1 VSFYGE
7 EGIDAGGLLR
17 EWYLVLSREMFNPN
31 YALFRP
37 SAADN
42 ITFQPNPNSIINPDH
57 LLYFGFIGKIIGK
70 ALFDGQM
77 LDAYFTR
84 SFYKHMLG
92 IPVNYHDME
101 AIDPEYYKNL
111 KWILENDITNVL
123 DLTFSVEKDEFGV
136 VKVEDLKPGGR
147 NIPVTEENKIEYVKL
162 ITEQKMTTAI
172 KDQIDAFLTGF
183 HDLVPKELISIFN
196 EHELELLISGMP
208 DIDVEDLRANTEYVG
223 YTAESPVMQW
233 FWSIVMNM
241 TREEKANLIQFV
253 TGTSKVPL
261 DGFKALQGMSGLQK
275 FQIHRV
281 RGSRM
286 DRLPSAHTC
295 FNQLDLPEYETIEIL
310 EKNLKT
316 AIYEGAEGFG
326 FG

>member
-1 VSFYGE
+1 
-7 EGIDAGGLLR
+7 
-17 EWYLVLSREMFNPN
+17 MFNPN
-31 YALFRP
+31 YALFKP

-42 ITFQPNPNSIINPDH
+42 VTFQPNPNSRINPDH
-57 LLYFGFIGKIIGK
+57 LLYFKFIGRIIGK

-92 IPVNYHDME
+92 VPVSYQDME

-111 KWILENDITNVL
+111 RWILENDITNVL
-123 DLTFSVEKDEFGV
+123 DHTFSIEKDEFGV

-162 ITEQKMTTAI
+162 ITEMKMTTAI
-172 KDQIDAFLTGF
+172 KEQIEAFLSGF
-183 HDLVPKELISIFN
+183 HELVPKALISIFN
-196 EHELELLISGMP
+196 EHELELLISGLP

-223 YTAESPVMQW
+223 YTTESPVIQW
-233 FWSIVMNM
+233 FWNVVTNM
-241 TREEKANLIQFV
+241 SREEKANLIQFV

-261 DGFKALQGMSGLQK
+261 DGFKVLQGMSGLQK
-275 FQIHRV
+275 FQIHRI
-281 RGSRM
+281 RGKTE
-286 DRLPSAHTC
+286 RLPSAHTC
-295 FNQLDLPEYETIEIL
+295 FNQLDLPEYDSIEIL
-310 EKNLKT
+310 EKNIKT
-316 AIYEGAEGFG
+316 ATCEGAEGFG